1 MINVKEMKDNGYMNH
16 NGLYIVEAENN
27 YAKVA
32 IDVKQESLNPYGVVH
47 GGLLFSLAD
56 SAMWIALRTTDRI
69 GVTLNSNIDFL
80 SPGKGEHIYA
90 ETEVVKDGKS
100 IVVYKVN
107 ITNEEGTL
115 ISTVTGTYYIINK

>member
-1 MINVKEMKDNGYMNH
+1 MINVKEMKDNGFMNH
-16 NGLYIVEAENN
+16 IGLYIVEAKNN

-32 IDVKQESLNPYGVVH
+32 IDIKQESLNPYGIVH

-56 SAMWIALRTTDRI
+56 SAMGVALRTTDRI

-80 SPGKGEHIYA
+80 SPGKGKHIYA
-90 ETEVVKDGKS
+90 ETEVIKDGKS

-115 ISTVTGTYYIINK
+115 ISTVTGTYYIMNK

>member
-1 MINVKEMKDNGYMNH
+1 MINVKEMKDNGFMNH
-16 NGLYIVEAENN
+16 NGFYIVEAENN
-27 YAKVA
+27 YAKIA

-56 SAMWIALRTTDRI
+56 SAMGIALRTTDRI

-80 SPGKGEHIYA
+80 APGKGKHIYA
-90 ETEVVKDGKS
+90 ETELVKDGKS
-100 IVVYKVN
+100 IVVYNVK

-115 ISTVTGTYYIINK
+115 ISTVTGTYYIMNK